1 MNQTPYKPE
10 SYTSVSPYLIVPD
23 AEAVIGFMSEVFGA
37 IELRRFADP
46 DSGRLMHAEVRL
58 GDSVVMLGNSVD
70 RVWPAVESHVHVYV
84 PNVDAT
90 YQKALQFGATS
101 LQAPIKK
108 ADADKRGGFKD
119 AWGTSWWVGTKVE

>member
-10 SYTSVSPYLIVPD
+10 SYTSVSPYLVVPD
-23 AEAVIGFMSEVFGA
+23 AEAVIGFMCEVFGA
-37 IELRRFADP
+37 VELRRFADP

-108 ADADKRGGFKD
+108 ADSDKRGGFKD